1 MDIIRIPL
9 APSPAGQAM
18 TDNTAHPPAAAQP
31 LAAAQAEKTPA
42 GVPPVD
48 FSTVSPSAA
57 AQKASDAVPPSPPRD
72 PARKNTI
79 ALGFFD
85 GMHRGHAAL
94 LSAALTLAAE
104 SGTVPAAFTFADHA
118 ALKPGRARLFSEEER
133 LARLSAAGMARLF
146 LADFP
151 ALRDKDVGAFARLL
165 AVDCCAAAVVCGFD
179 FRCGR
184 GAAAGPAELSAAL
197 APYGV
202 SLRTLPT
209 VRTPDGR
216 PVSASRVR
224 AAMEEGQPE
233 EAAAVLGRPFSLT
246 GPVLHGHALGRTLAF
261 PTANLA
267 FPPGGV
273 LPARGVYAVAVAPGV
288 ALTLPPA
295 PLVGMANVGVRPTVA
310 DGTGPNCEVHLFDF
324 SGDLY
329 GKTLTVFFL
338 HRLRPERRFPDT
350 DALRAQLTTDK
361 QMIKEYFRTWE
372 NGQN

>member
-1 MDIIRIPL
+1 MEIIRVPAL
-9 APSPAGQAM
+9 PQAFPGAPAPSARRPA
-18 TDNTAHPPAAAQP
+18 
-31 LAAAQAEKTPA
+31 
-42 GVPPVD
+42 
-48 FSTVSPSAA
+48 SAA
-57 AQKASDAVPPSPPRD
+57 PGADPHGAPPR
-72 PARKNTI
+72 ATV

-94 LSAALTLAAE
+94 LAATAALAAE
-104 SGTVPAAFTFADHA
+104 SGTVPAAFTFADDP
-118 ALKPGRARLFSEEER
+118 ALKPGRPRLFSEEER
-133 LARLSAAGMARLF
+133 LARLSDAGVARLF
-146 LADFP
+146 LGDFA
-151 ALRDKDVGAFARLL
+151 ALRDCDAAAFAALL
-165 AVDCCAAAVVCGFD
+165 ADSCGASTVVCGFD

-184 GAAAGPAELSAAL
+184 GAAAGPAELAAAL

-202 SLRTLPT
+202 ALRTLPT

-224 AAMEEGQPE
+224 AAMEDGNAE

-246 GPVLHGHALGRTLAF
+246 GPVLHGRALGRTLAF

-273 LPARGVYAVAVAPGV
+273 LPARGVYAVTVAPGV
-288 ALTLPPA
+288 ALTPPPT
-295 PLVGMANVGVRPTVA
+295 PLCGMANVGVRPTVE
-310 DGTGPNCEVHLFDF
+310 DGGAPNCEVHLFDF

-350 DALRAQLTTDK
+350 DALRACLTTDK
-361 QMIKEYFRTWE
+361 QQIKEYFRTWE